1 MMFARALRITA
12 GLLIACAASAP
23 AQGAVAAAAA
33 QITLAQSAALP
44 ASPEDPAWAK
54 VPVAPVPLV
63 LQDMVEPRLL
73 VASTSE
79 VRVRALSDGERVAF
93 LLEWDDATDD
103 DMQKP
108 SQFSD
113 ACAVQLPAVSSADV
127 PAPQM
132 GEPGRPVEVSY
143 WRAAWQA
150 AVDGRPD
157 TVQSIYPNSTVDHYP
172 FDAEPLKKDPDAQ
185 QAMAKR
191 YAPARSLGNPMAGP
205 RQQPVQDLLAEG
217 PGTLSPAPQSV
228 STGIGKRTANGWSVM
243 IVRPLPAGLMPGK
256 RTQVAFAIWNG
267 AQGEVGARK
276 MRSVWVPLAREAG
289 K

>member
-1 MMFARALRITA
+1 MMIARALRITA
-12 GLLIACAASAP
+12 ALLIACAVSAP
-23 AQGAVAAAAA
+23 AHGAVAAVAA

-44 ASPEDPAWAK
+44 ASVEDGAWAK
-54 VPVAPVPLV
+54 VPVVLVPLV

-73 VASTSE
+73 VVSTPE
-79 VRVRALSDGERVAF
+79 VRVRALTDGERVAF
-93 LLEWDDATDD
+93 LLEWDDATGD
-103 DMQKP
+103 DMPKP

-113 ACAVQLPAVSSADV
+113 ACAVQLPAASTADV

-157 TVQSIYPNSTVDHYP
+157 TVQSLYPNSTVDHYP
-172 FDAEPLKKDPDAQ
+172 FDAEPLKKDPEAQ

-191 YAPARSLGNPMAGP
+191 YAPARALGNPMAGP

-217 PGTLSPAPQSV
+217 PGTLSPAPQV
-228 STGIGKRTANGWSVM
+228 STGSGKRTSNGWAVM
-243 IVRPLPAGLMPGK
+243 IVRPLPQGLMPGK

-267 AQGEVGARK
+267 ANGEVGARK